1 MVFDDSET
9 FGSEEALWS
18 SALFQRQKQQTDSM
32 RRELLS
38 CNESDPFSVKSTM
51 QKILVM
57 RIYHQITRIIR
68 YTEEMD
74 KIEQKL
80 YEVIDATLLN
90 MDPGY
95 IDENTYAC
103 LNTLINLQSKLQQ
116 SMIDSQ
122 KLLDPYLNMDTL
134 SYIEIPSESS
144 SVENVINGQVFDQDS
159 RQRLREG
166 AQAALQAISSGQQAE
181 SVEEA

>member
-9 FGSEEALWS
+9 VGSEEAFWS
-18 SALFQRQKQQTDSM
+18 NALFKRQKEQTQNMRDS
-32 RRELLS
+32 LLS

-51 QKILVM
+51 QKILVL

-80 YEVIDATLLN
+80 YEVIDLTLDK
-90 MDPGY
+90 MDPMY
-95 IDENTYAC
+95 IDENTSAC
-103 LNTLINLQSKLQQ
+103 LTSLMHMQQKLQQ

-134 SYIEIPSESS
+134 SYIDVPYSMESE
-144 SVENVINGQVFDQDS
+144 QDS
-159 RQRLREG
+159 SIQGEVLDSNSRKKLREG
-166 AQAALQAISSGQQAE
+166 AQAALAAIRRE
-181 SVEEA
+181 SE

>member
-9 FGSEEALWS
+9 VGSEEAFWAN
-18 SALFQRQKQQTDSM
+18 ALFKKQKDQTRNM
-32 RRELLS
+32 REALLS
-38 CNESDPFSVKSTM
+38 CNESDPFSVKNTM
-51 QKILVM
+51 QRILVM

-80 YEVIDATLLN
+80 YQVIDLTLDK
-90 MDPGY
+90 MDPMY
-95 IDENTYAC
+95 IDENTSAC
-103 LNTLINLQSKLQQ
+103 LTSLMHMQQKLQQ

-134 SYIEIPSESS
+134 SYVEMPLEVESS
-144 SVENVINGQVFDQDS
+144 QNDVIAGEVLDSDS
-159 RQRLREG
+159 RKRLREG
-166 AQAALQAISSGQQAE
+166 AQAALAAIAQDSEKQKQE
-181 SVEEA
+181 

>member
-1 MVFDDSET
+1 MVDDAET
-9 FGSEEALWS
+9 VGSEEAFWS
-18 SALFQRQKQQTDSM
+18 NALFKKQKDQTRSM
-32 RRELLS
+32 RSELLS
-38 CNESDPFSVKSTM
+38 CNESDPFSVKTTM

-80 YEVIDATLLN
+80 YEAIDVALDQMDAMYLN
-90 MDPGY
+90 
-95 IDENTYAC
+95 ENNASA
-103 LNTLINLQSKLQQ
+103 LSSLMHMQQKIQQ

-134 SYIEIPSESS
+134 SYIEIPAEEVKSS
-144 SVENVINGQVFDQDS
+144 DVINGHILDQES
-159 RQRLREG
+159 RQKLRQG
-166 AQAALQAISSGQQAE
+166 AQAALSAIQQEME
-181 SVEEA
+181 SDPVGA

>member
-9 FGSEEALWS
+9 VGSEEAFWS
-18 SALFQRQKQQTDSM
+18 NALFKRQKEQTQNMRDS
-32 RRELLS
+32 LLS

-51 QKILVM
+51 QKILVL

-80 YEVIDATLLN
+80 YEVIDLTLDR
-90 MDPGY
+90 MDPMY
-95 IDENTYAC
+95 IDENTSAC
-103 LNTLINLQSKLQQ
+103 LTSLMHMQQKLQQ

-134 SYIEIPSESS
+134 SYIDVPYSMEQEQDNSIQGEVLDS
-144 SVENVINGQVFDQDS
+144 DS
-159 RQRLREG
+159 RKKLREG
-166 AQAALQAISSGQQAE
+166 AQAALAAIRSE
-181 SVEEA
+181 SEL